1 MTPEPFLAVRVGGGR
16 RKTHFWKQQVLFPSV
31 SSILLLSSGGTQGN
45 VRTSLP
51 GFGTGAGSSGQ
62 VNSRGVPGTLHPNTV
77 SGAGGCGPPS
87 GAEHSPGGI
96 AGVHVG
102 QSRGLVSPIK
112 IIPSW
117 TRQGRWRG
125 RGRPL
130 LAHRLLSSLVISVCL
145 FLDNSS
151 CCE

>member
-1 MTPEPFLAVRVGGGR
+1 MLSEWEEGAAKHIFGSNRYFFPPCHPSCSCHLVAPRETSGRLSLGLELGQEAVAKSTAGGCLA
-16 RKTHFWKQQVLFPSV
+16 
-31 SSILLLSSGGTQGN
+31 
-45 VRTSLP
+45 
-51 GFGTGAGSSGQ
+51 
-62 VNSRGVPGTLHPNTV
+62 LHPNTV

-87 GAEHSPGGI
+87 GAGHSPGGI
-96 AGVHVG
+96 SGVHVG